1 MQSCMNFLSSVRLPV
16 NSLGGFI
23 LTSRGPMLVPVES
36 FSVMSSWKLLNR
48 FSVSVGET
56 ICKSLKAL
64 YKLSRES
71 SVFGVVDSEFVL
83 FESVDA
89 NKDVGVVREKA

>member
-1 MQSCMNFLSSVRLPV
+1 MQSWRNFFNSVRLPV
-16 NSLGGFI
+16 NSFGGFI
-23 LTSRGPMLVPVES
+23 LTSRGPMLVPVVS

-48 FSVSVGET
+48 FSVSVGEM
-56 ICKSLKAL
+56 ICRSLKAS

-71 SVFGVVDSEFVL
+71 SVFGVTGSEFVL

-89 NKDVGVVREKA
+89 NKDVGVVRVRA

>member
-23 LTSRGPMLVPVES
+23 LTSRGPMLVVVS
-36 FSVMSSWKLLNR
+36 FSVISSWKLLNR

-56 ICKSLKAL
+56 ICRSLKAS

-71 SVFGVVDSEFVL
+71 SVFRVTGSEFVL
-83 FESVDA
+83 FEGVDA
-89 NKDVGVVREKA
+89 NKDVGVVRERA